1 MSISVITNVSPLSS
15 LLLSPLRMIRMILIM
30 DTSDII
36 RTTNAPTTRM
46 EHSVYCH
53 ADSDIS
59 GKIALP
65 PFCTLCGGSEISALD
80 GRKTVLR
87 IVMTQAGRMH
97 ERADVPRRTM
107 RFKR

>member
-1 MSISVITNVSPLSS
+1 MSVITNVSPLSS

-36 RTTNAPTTRM
+36 RTTNAPTIKM

-53 ADSDIS
+53 AGSDIP
-59 GKIALP
+59 GKTDVLP
-65 PFCTLCGGSEISALD
+65 PVTPWENSEASALA
-80 GRKTVLR
+80 GRKTILR
-87 IVMTQAGRMH
+87 IVMTQAGSIQ
-97 ERADVPRRTM
+97 ERVAVPRRTM